1 LELDK
6 GDNLPTD
13 SNFIDTLKF
22 EFFSKLKN
30 KFKMHSQSNKTL
42 SLEGIIDTLK
52 SKIKI
57 DMKGDEVV
65 EIAFEGRDPHKTQQL
80 VNTLG
85 DILIEKN
92 LSLQAQDTSSAIE
105 FIKEQLDIYEKKL
118 ETSEVALRKFKEIY
132 GDLGASDIGE
142 NDPQGGNKSSS
153 KGSDKYLDGVT
164 LTQINKKLGELEA
177 SLIFSSI
184 EYTEEHPT
192 LKDLKNQI
200 QVIKEKRDQYIEKMS
215 NKIGEAPQSYLNIA
229 DSIPLQQETL
239 SRLIRDNKMN
249 ADIYSTLLQ
258 KLETAK
264 ITSRLD
270 KSSNRT
276 KFRVI
281 EPARFPIKPIKPNR
295 LKFLFFGLIIGL
307 GIGCGLIYILEAT
320 DTSFKSEEEL
330 EEAFKIPVL
339 GNISK
344 FNKLIDRT

>member
-1 LELDK
+1 
-6 GDNLPTD
+6 
-13 SNFIDTLKF
+13 
-22 EFFSKLKN
+22 
-30 KFKMHSQSNKTL
+30 M
-42 SLEGIIDTLK
+42 
-52 SKIKI
+52 
-57 DMKGDEVV
+57 
-65 EIAFEGRDPHKTQQL
+65 
-80 VNTLG
+80 
-85 DILIEKN
+85 
-92 LSLQAQDTSSAIE
+92 
-105 FIKEQLDIYEKKL
+105 DIYEKKL